1 MSNLAK
7 VSIVMLVGA
16 LFAIFFGCMSS
27 GTRDDIEWEDAA
39 VDSGSDIDTDTDTD
53 TDTDAD
59 AGPDAG

>member
-7 VSIVMLVGA
+7 VSIVMLVGV
-16 LFAIFFGCMSS
+16 LFAIFFGCMSD
-27 GTRDDIEWEDAA
+27 GTRDDIEYEDAG
-39 VDSGSDIDTDTDTD
+39 VDSGSDTDTDTD

>member
-16 LFAIFFGCMSS
+16 FFALFFGCMSS

-39 VDSGSDIDTDTDTD
+39 VDSGSDTDTDTD

-59 AGPDAG
+59 AGPDAS

>member
-1 MSNLAK
+1 MSNLAR

-16 LFAIFFGCMSS
+16 FFALFFGCMSS

-39 VDSGSDIDTDTDTD
+39 VDSGSDTDTD